1 MVVLVRCA
9 FAEVLDEAISAAEG
23 GATVT
28 ASGATIAPGV
38 EAKAF

>member
-9 FAEVLDEAISAAEG
+9 VVEVLDEAISATEG
-23 GATVT
+23 GVTAT
-28 ASGATIAPGV
+28 ASGATVAPDV